1 MRPTPSIRPA
11 ASFFTGNAAL
21 FLIPAAAFAADR
33 AALDLSSARWWAVL
47 GFVQAITLLGYA
59 ASSLSQWAGWI
70 DGTVLVRLQ
79 IIQGV
84 AVALLAGNV
93 AYFFALHSANLP
105 EVYALM
111 SSGAGGYGGD
121 KFLTP
126 LLSRVFGK
134 ATTEKQP

>member
-1 MRPTPSIRPA
+1 MPSTPNIRPVA
-11 ASFFTGNAAL
+11 WFSTGNVAL
-21 FLIPAAAFAADR
+21 FLIPIAAFAADR
-33 AALDLSSARWWAVL
+33 AALDLTNGRWWAIL

-84 AVALLAGNV
+84 MVAILAGNV
-93 AYFFALHSANLP
+93 AYFTALHSANLP

-126 LLSRVFGK
+126 LLTRIFGR
-134 ATTEKQP
+134 ATGEKQP

>member
-1 MRPTPSIRPA
+1 MPSIPSIRPV
-11 ASFFTGNAAL
+11 ASFFTGNFAL

-33 AALDLSSARWWAVL
+33 AALDLSNARWWAIL
-47 GFVQAITLLGYA
+47 GFVQIITILGYT

-93 AYFFALHSANLP
+93 AYFCALHSANLP

-126 LLSRVFGK
+126 VLTRIFGK
-134 ATTEKQP
+134 ATGQPQE